1 MASETQTNNRFRV
14 DVLMP
19 VLTGIVLVSIPL
31 YTYLAPLVLWYVF
44 MLTVWSILVARGRV
58 QTPGAWLRFVLAV
71 LVIWSL
77 YYSYGVVFG
86 LIPGTSMVILL
97 SYLKLFEIK
106 SQRDIT
112 VLIFVGYFLASSVFF
127 HSQSIWVALYV
138 FVLAIYFTSLLV
150 LIADRKGSVD
160 WRERL
165 RYASRM
171 VLQSLPLMLIMFVLF
186 PRIPG
191 PLWALPKD
199 AQSATTGLSE
209 EMTPGNINKLVASYD
224 VAYRVKF
231 EKQPPENKYLYWRGL
246 VLSNYDG
253 KTWRRDDAPGW
264 TEPDVLKR
272 GNVEDEINYKIY
284 LEPHN
289 QKWLY
294 SLELITGFDSR
305 YAITRE
311 LQLFNKDRVS
321 NVISYRLSSSLHAAN
336 RALYP
341 PERRK
346 NLELPAGYNP
356 ETIKLGRRIRSQAAG
371 NDREMI
377 SRVLRHFSENE
388 FFYTLAPP
396 ILGENAM
403 DDFLFRSRRGFC
415 EHYASAFVTLMRAA
429 GLPARVVLGYQGGEL
444 NPVDDYMIVRQS
456 DAHAWTEVWVDNQ
469 YWQRVDPTMAVAPQ
483 RIERGIVNAGLEAQL
498 LPRMLMLDSVL
509 FNRARFA
516 WDSFQNGWNQWVVGF
531 NEKRQIELFR
541 LLGIEKVEKSSLMLW
556 LVVAMSVAGLLV
568 AWWVI
573 RFRDYERKDRVRM
586 YYHRFRRRL
595 ASKGIDIAEQD
606 TPQELLT
613 KVRHSLPASAPQA
626 AAIVE
631 QYQAL
636 MYGQARNRETE
647 KTFVQSVRRFR
658 FS

>member
-1 MASETQTNNRFRV
+1 
-14 DVLMP
+14 
-19 VLTGIVLVSIPL
+19 
-31 YTYLAPLVLWYVF
+31 
-44 MLTVWSILVARGRV
+44 
-58 QTPGAWLRFVLAV
+58 
-71 LVIWSL
+71 
-77 YYSYGVVFG
+77 
-86 LIPGTSMVILL
+86 
-97 SYLKLFEIK
+97 LFEIK

-483 RIERGIVNAGLEAQL
+483 RIERGIQNAGLEAQL
-498 LPRMLMLDSVL
+498 LPRMLMLDNVL

-516 WDSFQNGWNQWVVGF
+516 WDSFQNGWNQWIVGF

-573 RFRDYERKDRVRM
+573 RFRHYERKDRVRM

-595 ASKGIDIAEQD
+595 VGKGIDIAEQD
-606 TPQELLT
+606 TPQELLA
-613 KVRHSLPASAPQA
+613 KVQRSLPATAQQA

-647 KTFVQSVRRFR
+647 KMFVQTVRRFR

>member
-1 MASETQTNNRFRV
+1 
-14 DVLMP
+14 
-19 VLTGIVLVSIPL
+19 L

-58 QTPGAWLRFVLAV
+58 QTPGTWLRFVLAV

-97 SYLKLFEIK
+97 AYLKLFEIK

-150 LIADRKGSVD
+150 LVADRKGSVD

-199 AQSATTGLSE
+199 AQSATMGLSE

-224 VAYRVKF
+224 VAFRVKF
-231 EKQPPENKYLYWRGL
+231 EKQTPKNKYLYWRGL
-246 VLSNYDG
+246 VLSKYDG
-253 KTWRRDDAPGW
+253 KTWRRDDAPDW
-264 TEPDVLKR
+264 TQPDIPKLDNMK
-272 GNVEDEINYKIY
+272 NEIAYQVF

-294 SLELITGFDSR
+294 SLEQIAGFDSR
-305 YAITRE
+305 YTLTRE
-311 LQLFNKDRVS
+311 LQLFSKNRV
-321 NVISYRLSSSLHAAN
+321 NNLLSYRLWSSLHAAN

-341 PERRK
+341 PERGK

-356 ETIKLGRRIRSQAAG
+356 EAIKLGKRIGSSAAG
-371 NDREMI
+371 NDREI
-377 SRVLRHFSENE
+377 IARVLRYFSENE
-388 FFYTLAPP
+388 FFYTLTPP
-396 ILGENAM
+396 VLGENAM

-483 RIERGIVNAGLEAQL
+483 RIERGIQNAGLEAQL
-498 LPRMLMLDSVL
+498 LPRMLMLDNVL

-516 WDSFQNGWNQWVVGF
+516 WDSFQNGWNQWIVGF

-573 RFRDYERKDRVRM
+573 RFRHYERKDRVRM

-595 ASKGIDIAEQD
+595 VGKGIDIAEQD
-606 TPQELLT
+606 TPQELLA
-613 KVRHSLPASAPQA
+613 KVQRSLPATAQQA

-647 KTFVQSVRRFR
+647 KMFVQTVRRFR